1 VGNKI
6 TDRIQ
11 PGDVIEVV
19 GPHHTSRHIILD
31 KYIESGM
38 PEYNIPDESTLS
50 TYVIH
55 CVSEKMPH
63 LNKVNKIWK
72 FSLENYLKREL
83 ETRVTIL

>member
-1 VGNKI
+1 
-6 TDRIQ
+6 
-11 PGDVIEVV
+11 
-19 GPHHTSRHIILD
+19 
-31 KYIESGM
+31 M